1 MIDMSGALFYE
12 QQRFISKKLGLVV
25 FLTALALLLLSIRN
39 EYISGADMIGPII
52 LVLIAYLF
60 YKLEL
65 TVIIR
70 NTELMIYFP
79 PLVKRKLPF
88 SEINSCEARTYRPIR
103 EYGGWGIRYSWRGKG
118 RAYTVKGNKG
128 VQLSLQ
134 NGEFVLIGS
143 QKAELLAE
151 SIRGQLINRS

>member
-70 NTELMIYFP
+70 NT
-79 PLVKRKLPF
+79 
-88 SEINSCEARTYRPIR
+88 
-103 EYGGWGIRYSWRGKG
+103 
-118 RAYTVKGNKG
+118 
-128 VQLSLQ
+128 
-134 NGEFVLIGS
+134 
-143 QKAELLAE
+143 
-151 SIRGQLINRS
+151 